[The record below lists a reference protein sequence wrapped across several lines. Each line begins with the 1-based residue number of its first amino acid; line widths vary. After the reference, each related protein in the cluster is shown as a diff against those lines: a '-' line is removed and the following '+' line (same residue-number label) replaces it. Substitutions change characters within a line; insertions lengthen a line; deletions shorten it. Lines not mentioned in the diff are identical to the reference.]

1 MLGFFARHDPAHL
14 LKSLPSFVFVAS
26 DSVMGRGIT
35 RFGNPAALV
44 AYYQGGLGGRSFSFT
59 IWPTADGKIAYLRFT
74 PRM

>member
-1 MLGFFARHDPAHL
+1 MLRDLARHHDAQL
-14 LKSLPSFVFVAS
+14 LKSLPNFAFVAS
-26 DSVMGRGIT
+26 DSAMGRGIT